1 MTIKNLAI
9 IMDGNGRWAKQNKL
23 PIKLGH
29 SEGVKALKKI
39 VKESVKQN
47 FKSLTVFA
55 FSSENWRRS
64 SMEVNSL
71 NNLILDS
78 IENEVPDLVDQE
90 VSLNFFGDF
99 KAFGKKT
106 VSKIEDAENQTNI
119 KNPKLL
125 LNVALGF
132 GGRQDIVAVCKK
144 VSAMPDSVTINQ
156 SLVSNLSEAPSDP
169 RDLLIRT
176 GGDLR
181 LSNFLLYQLA
191 YAEIHFVKKFWPDFS
206 PADLRRSIKK
216 FENTERRFGKR

>member
-78 IENEVPDLVDQE
+78 IENEVSDLVDQE

-106 VSKIEDAENQTNI
+106 VSKIEDAEDQTNI

-144 VSAMPDSVTINQ
+144 VSAMPD
-156 SLVSNLSEAPSDP
+156 
-169 RDLLIRT
+169 
-176 GGDLR
+176 
-181 LSNFLLYQLA
+181 
-191 YAEIHFVKKFWPDFS
+191 
-206 PADLRRSIKK
+206 
-216 FENTERRFGKR
+216 

>member
-39 VKESVKQN
+39 VKESIKQN

-99 KAFGKKT
+99 KDFGKKN
-106 VSKIEDAENQTNI
+106 VYKIEDA
-119 KNPKLL
+119 
-125 LNVALGF
+125 
-132 GGRQDIVAVCKK
+132 
-144 VSAMPDSVTINQ
+144 
-156 SLVSNLSEAPSDP
+156 
-169 RDLLIRT
+169 
-176 GGDLR
+176 
-181 LSNFLLYQLA
+181 
-191 YAEIHFVKKFWPDFS
+191 
-206 PADLRRSIKK
+206 
-216 FENTERRFGKR
+216 

>member
-29 SEGVKALKKI
+29 SEGVNALKKI

-64 SMEVNSL
+64 SMEVNF

-90 VSLNFFGDF
+90 VSLNFF
-99 KAFGKKT
+99 
-106 VSKIEDAENQTNI
+106 
-119 KNPKLL
+119 
-125 LNVALGF
+125 
-132 GGRQDIVAVCKK
+132 
-144 VSAMPDSVTINQ
+144 
-156 SLVSNLSEAPSDP
+156 
-169 RDLLIRT
+169 
-176 GGDLR
+176 
-181 LSNFLLYQLA
+181 
-191 YAEIHFVKKFWPDFS
+191 W
-206 PADLRRSIKK
+206 
-216 FENTERRFGKR
+216 

>member
-78 IENEVPDLVDQE
+78 IENEVSDLVDQE

-125 LNVALGF
+125 LNVALGL
-132 GGRQDIVAVCKK
+132 
-144 VSAMPDSVTINQ
+144 
-156 SLVSNLSEAPSDP
+156 SL
-169 RDLLIRT
+169 
-176 GGDLR
+176 
-181 LSNFLLYQLA
+181 
-191 YAEIHFVKKFWPDFS
+191 IH
-206 PADLRRSIKK
+206 I
-216 FENTERRFGKR
+216 